1 MYTLPFLDVVLYK
14 SQIKLVYNTVLIF
27 CFFTDFCFC
36 LSTINSCRVRGVKIC
51 CGCGSYLS
59 PFNYLNFF
67 LYFKAI
73 MKCPLFIAD
82 CALCLQVHFI

>member
-36 LSTINSCRVRGVKIC
+36 VSLLLIV
-51 CGCGSYLS
+51 
-59 PFNYLNFF
+59 
-67 LYFKAI
+67 AE
-73 MKCPLFIAD
+73 
-82 CALCLQVHFI
+82 